1 MHGKLEPDERV
12 LGNTMTET
20 RNFTVFSK
28 DGCPFCTKVQEVLD
42 LAGLNFVTYKLDK
55 DFDKQ
60 SFYGE
65 FVEGSTFPQIV
76 MNGKKLG
83 GCQETVKYLQEK
95 QLV

>member
-65 FVEGSTFPQIV
+65 FGEGATFPQVV
-76 MNGKKLG
+76 MNGTKLG